1 MRIEGGRCTK
11 HRSRLEASQSAGHL
25 GGFAASYPST
35 SAIMRRL
42 APESSAMLEFLL
54 ANKLAVG
61 QALGL
66 IAATVTVIVFENVLG
81 WGWYVAIPVA
91 VLAFVSMPVLLIAVL
106 DSFTRKGRR

>member
-1 MRIEGGRCTK
+1 
-11 HRSRLEASQSAGHL
+11 
-25 GGFAASYPST
+25 
-35 SAIMRRL
+35 
-42 APESSAMLEFLL
+42 MLEFLL

-106 DSFTRKGRR
+106 DSLTRKRRR

>member
-1 MRIEGGRCTK
+1 
-11 HRSRLEASQSAGHL
+11 
-25 GGFAASYPST
+25 
-35 SAIMRRL
+35 
-42 APESSAMLEFLL
+42 MLEFLL

-106 DSFTRKGRR
+106 DSVTRKGRR